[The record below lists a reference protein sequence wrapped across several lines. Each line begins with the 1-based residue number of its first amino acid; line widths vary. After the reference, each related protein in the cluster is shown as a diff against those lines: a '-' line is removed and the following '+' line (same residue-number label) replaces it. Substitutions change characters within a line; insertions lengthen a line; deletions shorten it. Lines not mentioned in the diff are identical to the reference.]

1 MKTLTHQPFLAQVIH
16 HLHRSNRHHQSLLIF
31 PTQLSIDYFLSL
43 FNKKSEQKSVTCLTL
58 HQLIM
63 MHSSIKLLPTLTLLS
78 RLHRLVE
85 QVLNRKESF
94 EQFYGWGLT
103 LLQDFNGID
112 THLLNA
118 NALYASFI
126 QQKKKTIDAFVDQNL
141 LGSLQKSSPLSLF
154 QQEAALIVG
163 QQFPLLY
170 QSFREGLIEKQEG
183 YEGLCHSMARPLP
196 QLIATYQELIFIG
209 FNLLTAVEEQ
219 FMQQCRAIAF
229 TTFFWDVDTHYLDHS
244 NNIAGHY
251 LRQHRAKKWF
261 QNNFPTAT
269 YLNDP
274 GKKVWLIETSS
285 MVAQVQ
291 AVVEALEEKTNKGL
305 PKFPA
310 NQTAVV
316 ISGND
321 LLIPL
326 LDQLSKLSI
335 PLHCKLEYPFSA
347 TVVYTL
353 LGHLVQLWEATM
365 EGNQLDIYI
374 VKLLALCNPFVQ
386 DMTQSG
392 RAIDHVFSKDGSDQS
407 GSFDLWLNKAHKDLL
422 SYLKEGLAYIDDCF
436 IETDDLFLALNKSA
450 LTHLLEYIDGL
461 AVEMD
466 SCSVAFLLNRVKESK
481 ICFHQHH
488 PITGLYVV
496 EVATSYNL
504 DFEHIF
510 FLNMNEGSFPKPM
523 HYDSFIPYD
532 LRYTLGLPFLDKVA
546 ENSTAYG
553 FYRLLQRAQNIYCY
567 YVQKNSLDTSS
578 EMNRLL
584 MQLTFDSTLN
594 IIPSDR
600 AIHLPT
606 RAVPVISIQK
616 DDAVMQLL
624 NRFLVKESS
633 AAASSLTPSAL
644 IAYLS
649 CPLQFYFIYL
659 LQLKQRVWPK
669 EGAEAVQL
677 GTLFHRVM
685 ASCYQPFVGV
695 HMDKKMVMQLAS
707 NIKIKLK
714 EAIAAQRTELSAP
727 MLLHALLEKLLMRM
741 LDLDHADAP
750 FTILGVEAA
759 IKQPILFNLDIVRKV
774 WLSGVIDRIDT
785 SNHVI
790 RIIDYK
796 TGLSNYRIASIAS
809 LFDPAQ
815 VKKNKAIFQVFLYA
829 WLFKSL
835 YGMHGSEQVMPYLM
849 HIPSL
854 FLADYKPGIFIQ
866 QSDNS
871 KKYQQ
876 IEDIMEYA
884 EPFEEGLKALLVEIF
899 NPAIPFVQ
907 TQDIEICAYCPYVRI
922 CQRDV
927 VA

>member
-1 MKTLTHQPFLAQVIH
+1 MKTLTHQPFLAQIID
-16 HLHRSNRHHQSLLIF
+16 HLDRSNRNQQSLLIF
-31 PTQLSIDYFLSL
+31 PTQLSIDYFQSL
-43 FNKKSEQKSVTCLTL
+43 LNKKEEQKSVTCLTL
-58 HQLIM
+58 HQFIM
-63 MHSSIKLLPTLTLLS
+63 MHSSIKPLPTLTLLS
-78 RLHRLVE
+78 RLYRLAE
-85 QVLNRKESF
+85 QVLDRKESF

-112 THLLNA
+112 THFLNDSG
-118 NALYASFI
+118 LCASFI
-126 QQKKKTIDAFVDQNL
+126 QQKKKTVDTFVDQNL
-141 LGSLQKSSPLSLF
+141 LGSLQKARTLSQL
-154 QQEAALIVG
+154 QEKEELLVG

-170 QSFREGLIEKQEG
+170 ESFRESLIEKQEG
-183 YEGLCHSMARPLP
+183 YEGLCYRMAQPLP
-196 QLIATYQELIFIG
+196 KLIATYQELIFIG
-209 FNLLTAVEEQ
+209 FNLLTAVEEH
-219 FMQQCRAIAF
+219 FIQQCKAIAS
-229 TTFFWDVDTHYLDHS
+229 TTFFWDVDAHYLDHP

-261 QNNFPTAT
+261 QKSFPTPT

-274 GKKVWLIETSS
+274 GKKVWLIEASS

-291 AVVEALEEKTNKGL
+291 AVVAALQEKTNKGL

-310 NQTAVV
+310 TQTAIVV
-316 ISGND
+316 SGSD

-347 TVVYTL
+347 TVIYTL
-353 LGHLVQLWEATM
+353 LVQLVKLWEATM
-365 EGNQLDIYI
+365 EGNQLEIYI
-374 VKLLALCNPFVQ
+374 ANLLALCDPFVK

-392 RAIDHVFSKDGSDQS
+392 RAIGHALSNDRSYQSEASDI
-407 GSFDLWLNKAHKDLL
+407 WLNKTHKDLL
-422 SYLKEGLAYIDDCF
+422 SYLKEGLAYIDHYFVEPDG
-436 IETDDLFLALNKSA
+436 LFLALNKMA
-450 LTHLLEYIDGL
+450 LRHLLKYIDGL
-461 AVEMD
+461 AAEMD
-466 SCSVAFLLNRVKESK
+466 SCSVAFLLNRVKENK
-481 ICFHQHH
+481 MCFHQNH
-488 PITGLYVV
+488 PITGLYIV
-496 EVATSYNL
+496 EVSASYNL

-510 FLNMNEGSFPKPM
+510 FLNMNEGAFPKPM
-523 HYDSFIPYD
+523 HHDSFIPYD

-553 FYRLLQRAQNIYCY
+553 FYRLLQRAQNIYCN

-584 MQLTFDSTLN
+584 MQLTFDSKLK
-594 IIPSDR
+594 IIQSDHC
-600 AIHLPT
+600 IYSPT
-606 RAVPVISIQK
+606 KSIPVISIQK
-616 DDAVMQLL
+616 DDGVMQLL

-659 LQLKQRVWPK
+659 LQLKQQVWPK
-669 EGAEAVQL
+669 HGAEAVQL

-685 ASCYQPFVGV
+685 AQFYQPFIGV
-695 HMDKKMVMQLAS
+695 EMDKEMVMQLAS
-707 NIKIKLK
+707 NIKVKLK

-727 MLLHALLEKLLMRM
+727 MLLHTLLEKLLARM
-741 LDLDHADAP
+741 VDLDGSDAP
-750 FTILGVEAA
+750 FTILGVEVA
-759 IKQPILFNLDIVRKV
+759 IKQPILLNLDIVREV
-774 WLSGVIDRIDT
+774 WLSGVIDRIDS
-785 SNHVI
+785 SNHLI

-796 TGLSNYRIASIAS
+796 TGLSNYKVSSIAS
-809 LFDPAQ
+809 LFDPTQ
-815 VKKNKAIFQVFLYA
+815 VKKNKAMFQTFLYA

-835 YGMHGSEQVMPYLM
+835 YGAHGLDQVMPYLI
-849 HIPSL
+849 HIRSL

-866 QSDNS
+866 QSDNG

-876 IEDIMEYA
+876 IKDIMEYA
-884 EPFEEGLKALLVEIF
+884 QPFEEALKALLLEIF

-907 TQDIEICAYCPYVRI
+907 TQDLEICGYCPYVRI

>member
-1 MKTLTHQPFLAQVIH
+1 MRTLTHQPFLAQVIH
-16 HLHRSNRHHQSLLIF
+16 HLHRSNRKQQSLLIF
-31 PTQLSIDYFLSL
+31 PTQLSIDYFQSL
-43 FNKKSEQKSVTCLTL
+43 FNKKREQKSVTCLTL

-63 MHSSIKLLPTLTLLS
+63 MHSSIKPLPILSLLS
-78 RLHRLVE
+78 RLYRLAE
-85 QVLNRKESF
+85 QVLNRQESF

-112 THLLNA
+112 THLLNDS
-118 NALYASFI
+118 ALWASFI
-126 QQKKKTIDAFVDQNL
+126 QQKKNTIDTFVDQNL
-141 LGSLQKSSPLSLF
+141 LGSLQKARTLSLF
-154 QQEAALIVG
+154 QQKGELFVG

-170 QSFREGLIEKQEG
+170 QSFRESLIEKQEG
-183 YEGLCHSMARPLP
+183 YEGLCYRMAQPLP
-196 QLIATYQELIFIG
+196 KLIATYQELIFIG

-219 FMQQCRAIAF
+219 FIQQCKAIAS
-229 TTFFWDVDTHYLDHS
+229 TTFFWDVDAHYLEHP

-261 QNNFPTAT
+261 QKSFPTAT

-274 GKKVWLIETSS
+274 GKKVWLIEASS

-291 AVVEALEEKTNKGL
+291 AVVTALQKKTNKGL

-310 NQTAVV
+310 SQTAIVV
-316 ISGND
+316 SGSD

-335 PLHCKLEYPFSA
+335 PLHCKLAYPFSA
-347 TVVYTL
+347 TLIYTL
-353 LGHLVQLWEATM
+353 LEQLVKLWEATM
-365 EGNQLDIYI
+365 EGTQLESYI
-374 VKLLALCNPFVQ
+374 ANLLTLCYPFVK

-392 RAIDHVFSKDGSDQS
+392 LAIGHPFSNDPSYQS
-407 GSFDLWLNKAHKDLL
+407 EASDLWLNKAHKDLL
-422 SYLKEGLAYIDDCF
+422 SYLKAGLAYIDHYF
-436 IETDDLFLALNKSA
+436 IETDALFLALNKTA
-450 LTHLLEYIDGL
+450 LTHLLKYIDGL
-461 AVEMD
+461 AAEMD
-466 SCSVAFLLNRVKESK
+466 SCSVAFLLNRLKESK
-481 ICFHQHH
+481 ICFHQNH
-488 PITGLYVV
+488 PITGLYIV
-496 EVATSYNL
+496 EVAGSYNL

-532 LRYTLGLPFLDKVA
+532 LRYTFGLSFLDKVA

-553 FYRLLQRAQNIYCY
+553 FYRLLQRAQNIYCH

-578 EMNRLL
+578 EMSRLL
-584 MQLTFDSTLN
+584 MQLIFDSKLK
-594 IIPSDR
+594 IIQSDHS
-600 AIHLPT
+600 IHSRT
-606 RAVPVISIQK
+606 RSIPVISIQK
-616 DDAVMQLL
+616 DDGVMQLL
-624 NRFLVKESS
+624 NKFMVKESS

-669 EGAEAVQL
+669 DGREAVQL

-685 ASCYQPFVGV
+685 ERCYQPFVGV
-695 HMDKKMVMQLAS
+695 QMDKEMVMQLAS

-714 EAIAAQRTELSAP
+714 EVIDAQRTELSAP
-727 MLLHALLEKLLMRM
+727 MLLHALLEKLLVRM
-741 LDLDHADAP
+741 LDSDRSDAP
-750 FTILGVEAA
+750 FTILGVEVA
-759 IKQPILFNLDIVRKV
+759 IKQPILLNLDIVRKV
-774 WLSGVIDRIDT
+774 WLSGVIDRIDR
-785 SNHVI
+785 SNHFI

-796 TGLSNYRIASIAS
+796 TGLSNYKIASIAS

-815 VKKNKAIFQVFLYA
+815 IKKNKAIFQTFLYA

-835 YGMHGSEQVMPYLM
+835 HGVHSTQQVMPYM
-849 HIPSL
+849 IHIRSL
-854 FLADYKPGIFIQ
+854 FLSDYKPGIFIQ
-866 QSDNS
+866 QSDNG

-884 EPFEEGLKALLVEIF
+884 QPFEEALKALLLEIF

-907 TQDIEICAYCPYVRI
+907 TQDLEICAYCPYVRI